1 MKSYS
6 MVVAKTGELM
16 QKSGKI
22 LLVMLK
28 GSHCTISRALTS
40 NRELKRCFRAKEMN
54 LKDNLTF
61 CAGIVGTGHNT
72 AGKLDLPYLGLEL
85 E

>member
-1 MKSYS
+1 
-6 MVVAKTGELM
+6 MVVANTRELM

-22 LLVMLK
+22 LLVMLE